1 MMKPRALPGFFFATM
16 AAFAASSPAA
26 AQSLISTNGNWV
38 AWSESAVPGVPFP
51 DDYFAYGFFWPTI
64 AEDGSCFFHGDI
76 EGLNTT
82 TANGRGLF
90 KGTTNADLAMLLRQ
104 ADSAPGLP
112 DLYLVNAAGTK
123 GISALRGSPDGRTMW
138 TSYLTGPGV
147 NSSNDTALFGGPA
160 DNPVVIARE
169 GSPAPGTAGAVYE
182 DLIGIVGGQSS
193 FIEPQHTQI
202 NRNGIVSFVSKLR
215 GGDTTGQNF
224 GAIFYGPAASP
235 GMFLRLSD
243 TMMPGVIAAGIGGV
257 VQMDND
263 GRVLFDVTLQG
274 VGTTVSNDWSLWY
287 YVPGVGRTMLFREGD
302 PAPGTAGATFNNAF
316 NNWTAVISGNGF
328 TRNGKFV
335 FTADLMNGDTVT
347 GVNDRALYYATT
359 STPPVLISRMGDP
372 APGTNGM
379 FWGYSVF
386 YSGVNA
392 AGRIFTQAQI
402 IGGTVDDT
410 NNTGFWTAPSPG
422 APFVNIVREGDLA
435 PGCNGAVF
443 DDLLGWLSS
452 YNDAGQLVFQA
463 PLRGGDVISG
473 VNDSGLFAWDPVK
486 GLFLIGRNGES
497 LSPSPDSTFTSR
509 FYAWLQF
516 NNTDGA
522 ALGFGND
529 GKLAMRVGFN
539 PQGEGVAT
547 VDLNCYPTTGY
558 YPDADGDGY
567 GSNDASLAVH
577 VCSGGTPPAGYVTNN
592 TDCND
597 ANPNIHPGVP
607 DANCNGIDENCDGT
621 ADEGYMSQPTTCGVG
636 ACQRNGATSC
646 VNGSVQN
653 SCVAGTPTAETCNG
667 IDDDCNG
674 VIDNVAAPTGSLAVT
689 FAKPPGD
696 TLLSWTASAA
706 ATGYDVVT
714 GDLQELRGNGGN
726 YATLTQASC
735 ASNDQSSTSYSAAA
749 SNPPPGGARWFL
761 VRPMNCGGSGS
772 YDEGV
777 PSQQGLRDPE
787 IQTGGWACP

>member
-1 MMKPRALPGFFFATM
+1 MQRSFVAIAGVATALILAVP
-16 AAFAASSPAA
+16 SPAA
-26 AQSLISTNGNWV
+26 AQSLLSTNGNWV
-38 AWSESAVPGVPFP
+38 AWSESAVPGVPYP
-51 DDYFAYGFFWPTI
+51 DDYFAYRFVWPNI
-64 AEDGSCFFHGDI
+64 AEDGSLFFDGDI

-112 DLYLVNAAGTK
+112 DVYLVNAAGTK

-138 TSYLTGPGV
+138 TSYLTGSGV

-160 DNPVVIARE
+160 DNMVVIARE

-182 DLIGIVGGQSS
+182 DLINFVGSTANL
-193 FIEPQHTQI
+193 IDTQHTGI
-202 NRNGIVSFVSKLR
+202 NRNGTVFFVTKLR
-215 GGDTTGQNF
+215 GGDTTSQNF

-243 TMMPGVIAAGIGGV
+243 TMMPGVIAAGIGGLI
-257 VQMDND
+257 QMDND
-263 GRVLFDVTLQG
+263 GRVLFDVTLRG
-274 VGTTVSNDWSLWY
+274 TGTTVANDWSLWH
-287 YVPGVGRTMLFREGD
+287 YVPGVGRTMLLREGD
-302 PAPGTAGATFNNAF
+302 PAPGTVGATFNNAQ
-316 NNWTAVISGNGF
+316 NNWSAVLAGNGF

-335 FTADLMNGDTVT
+335 FTAQLMNGDTVP
-347 GVNDRALYYATT
+347 GVNDQAVYYATT

-372 APGTNGM
+372 APGTNG
-379 FWGYSVF
+379 FFTGNNWF
-386 YSGVNA
+386 YTGVTA
-392 AGRIFTQAQI
+392 GGRIFMQSLIA
-402 IGGTVDDT
+402 GGTIDD
-410 NNTGFWTAPSPG
+410 NSNTGYWTAPSPG
-422 APFVNIVREGDLA
+422 APFVKIVQEGDPA
-435 PGCNGAVF
+435 PGTDGAVF
-443 DDLLGWLSS
+443 DDLNGQLSS
-452 YNDAGQLVFQA
+452 FNDLGQLVFLSG
-463 PLRGGDVISG
+463 LRGGDVVAG
-473 VNDSGLFAWDPVK
+473 VNDRGIWGWDPVK
-486 GLFLIGRNGES
+486 GLFLIGRAGEV
-497 LSPSPDSTFTSR
+497 LSPGPDNTFSTR
-509 FYAWLQF
+509 GYAWIQF
-516 NNTDGA
+516 SNTDGA
-522 ALGFGND
+522 ALGFGHD
-529 GKLAMRVGFN
+529 GKLALRVFFN

-547 VDLNCYPTTGY
+547 VDLNCYPSTGY

-567 GSNDASLAVH
+567 GSSDASLAVH

-636 ACQRNGATSC
+636 ACQRSGATSC
-646 VNGSVQN
+646 VNGSVTN
-653 SCVAGTPTAETCNG
+653 SCTPGAPTAETCNG

-706 ATGYDVVT
+706 ATGYDVVS

-761 VRPMNCGGSGS
+761 VRPMNCGGAGS

-787 IQTGGWACP
+787 IQTGGWGCP